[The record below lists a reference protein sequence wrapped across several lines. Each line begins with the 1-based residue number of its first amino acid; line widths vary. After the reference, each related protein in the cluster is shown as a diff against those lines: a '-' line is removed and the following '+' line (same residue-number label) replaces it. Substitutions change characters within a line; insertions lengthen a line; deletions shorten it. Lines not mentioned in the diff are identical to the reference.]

1 MTFRIA
7 VSVVKSNLSTSLSTF
22 SLKEK
27 ALSQKDTIVQK
38 RQLSSLHLHLTCQ
51 ETYIS
56 LRKQVLRS
64 TYNKN
69 INNNPMKIFNILSL
83 FAISTPAVV
92 NASSPK
98 ECQGAAV
105 NLRIACGIDFFV
117 STVDEHQFCSQK
129 CKDAYEPLKTMDE
142 ANLVKA
148 GTFDMVGCTDDD
160 GDEPC
165 CLAYVESEDGGSVAT
180 TLKRYDQALVS
191 VNCDDLISS
200 SSEENSENDRQQV
213 IVQANTEDSGA
224 ISTRLSVTM
233 LLSLGISGA
242 TLSMF

>member
-1 MTFRIA
+1 
-7 VSVVKSNLSTSLSTF
+7 
-22 SLKEK
+22 
-27 ALSQKDTIVQK
+27 
-38 RQLSSLHLHLTCQ
+38 
-51 ETYIS
+51 
-56 LRKQVLRS
+56 
-64 TYNKN
+64 
-69 INNNPMKIFNILSL
+69 MKIFNILSL
-83 FAISTPAVV
+83 FAISTTSVVV

-200 SSEENSENDRQQV
+200 SSEESSENDRQQV
-213 IVQANTEDSGA
+213 IVQANTDDSGA

-233 LLSLGISGA
+233 LLLLGISGA

>member
-1 MTFRIA
+1 
-7 VSVVKSNLSTSLSTF
+7 
-22 SLKEK
+22 
-27 ALSQKDTIVQK
+27 
-38 RQLSSLHLHLTCQ
+38 
-51 ETYIS
+51 
-56 LRKQVLRS
+56 
-64 TYNKN
+64 
-69 INNNPMKIFNILSL
+69 MKIFNILSL

-200 SSEENSENDRQQV
+200 SSEESSENDRQQV
-213 IVQANTEDSGA
+213 IVQANTDDSGA

-233 LLSLGISGA
+233 LLLLGISGA
-242 TLSMF
+242 TLSML